1 MKSFDE
7 NKILMKF
14 SVKVFVLDKE
24 YSDYP
29 IFDLK
34 IVYIIQCYR
43 KLPLDALRVLI
54 YRYIRTINI
63 IVIYEETKKI
73 NLEIYWEQMIIFI
86 LTICNQY
93 FNDYLFFMN
102 YLLNLITIRR
112 LFYHKIPLKW
122 MTFVPHS
129 RLRLKH

>member
-1 MKSFDE
+1 
-7 NKILMKF
+7 MKF

-63 IVIYEETKKI
+63 IVIYEETK
-73 NLEIYWEQMIIFI
+73 
-86 LTICNQY
+86 
-93 FNDYLFFMN
+93 
-102 YLLNLITIRR
+102 
-112 LFYHKIPLKW
+112 
-122 MTFVPHS
+122 
-129 RLRLKH
+129 